1 MTTQLEPD
9 SRYTT
14 AALIRRLLFEHA
26 LVHWRLYA
34 VAFVLMAVAAGC
46 TAFTAYLLGDFINQ
60 AYVHKN
66 FHNILILGCITLA
79 IFTVRGAALYGQAVL
94 LSRIGNRISAANQ
107 KRMFDRLLSKNLGF
121 FTDRH
126 SSEFTARLHAG
137 ANAATQVLSLLI
149 LAAGR
154 DFMTLA
160 GLLVVM
166 VMQDPVLFAVTL
178 IVFPPAMFLM
188 RKMVRR
194 IRNIAHAQF
203 TGGTRIVET
212 MQETLQGLRTVK
224 AFTLEDKMRTRFD
237 SNVGEVE
244 HEANKWARVAN
255 RTSPLMETLGGFA
268 IAAAIVYGGWR
279 VIQLGSTPG
288 EFFSF
293 LAAFLLANEP
303 AKRLARLN
311 LEVNSNLVG
320 VRVLF
325 EIIDSPTS
333 EPADDNNPPLK
344 VTDARVEFR
353 DVNFAY
359 RPGEPVLRGMSFV
372 AEPGKVTALVGASGG
387 GKSTVLNLILRLYEA
402 NGGTITIDG
411 QDIAAASR
419 RSLRQQTAYVGQDV
433 FLFRGTIR
441 ENIGYGRPDAS
452 EGEIVAAAKAA
463 HAHDFVISFPQGY
476 DTPVG
481 EHGLQLSGGQRQR
494 VAIARA
500 LIKDAPIILLDEA
513 TASLDSESEHHV
525 QEAIAELCKG
535 RTTLVIAHRLS
546 TTVHSDTIL
555 VVENGVVVESG
566 RHDELLRRGGR
577 YAAFY
582 RLQLRAQEHSEPR
595 PAA

>member
-359 RPGEPVLRGMSFV
+359 RPGEPVLRSMSFV